1 MEFSIY
7 SSDVRDFDERVD
19 RKFDISDEYGKSIF
33 CPMTDRLIPSEQYE
47 YAIEPCTYLGVLM
60 DMQQQINDLKTVVD
74 LLGGESEQS

>member
-1 MEFSIY
+1 MELSIY

-19 RKFDISDEYGKSIF
+19 RKLDISDEYGKSIF

>member
-1 MEFSIY
+1 MELSIY
-7 SSDVRDFDERVD
+7 SSDVRDFDEEVD
-19 RKFDISDEYGKSIF
+19 RKFNISEEYGRRIF

-47 YAIEPCTYLGVLM
+47 YAIEPYTYLGVLM

>member
-1 MEFSIY
+1 MELSIY

-19 RKFDISDEYGKSIF
+19 RKLDISDEYGKSIF

-60 DMQQQINDLKTVVD
+60 DMQQQINDLRAVVD